1 MLRCGIGAKGGTNIY
16 DCPIPP
22 IPSSGSPSTNCL
34 ADLECGATAP
44 PPPPPPSSPKSA
56 NKYCKKLKKSAE
68 KKKQKWEKK
77 CSA

>member
-34 ADLECGATAP
+34 ADLECEATAP
-44 PPPPPPSSPKSA
+44 PPPPPPSAKC
-56 NKYCKKLKKSAE
+56 NKLKKSAE
-68 KKKQKWEKK
+68 KKKKKWEKK